1 MIMLKKQFE
10 TMVHQDIVL
19 QIEKLRE
26 ALRNY
31 DYHYYVLDEP
41 LVPDSEYDR
50 QFRALRE
57 LETQYPELITSDS
70 PTQRL
75 SHNVSSQFQEVQHR
89 TPMLSLNNVFSDA
102 ELQAFVERIADKLE
116 RDENTLVFSAETKL
130 DGLAVSL
137 TYEHGLLT
145 QAATRGDGEKGEDIT
160 ANMKTVQAVP
170 LRLRGEILPT
180 RLEVRAEVFMPLSGF
195 EKLNKEKAEKG
206 EKVFANPRNAAAGS
220 LRQLNPAIT
229 AERPLSLFIYGIAEA
244 VDMPGLADSHYA
256 QLQYLKTLGLPV
268 SPLTQKVEGLAGCLK
283 YYSEIAAIR
292 DALEYEIDGVVYKL
306 DSSMLQK
313 EMGYVARAPRFACA
327 HKYPAR
333 EEMTRLLAVDFQ
345 VGRTGALT
353 PVARL
358 EPVRVSGVTV
368 SNATL
373 HNMDEIARKDIRIG
387 DTVVVRRAGDV
398 IPEVV
403 SAILEKRPQDA
414 MVIQAPKQ
422 CPVCHSEVFQEPDEA
437 IIRCAGGLFCK
448 AQLKRAI
455 WHFASRKA
463 MNIEGLGESLAEI
476 LVDQGL
482 VENLADIYH
491 IRESDFLSLPNMGKK
506 SAENI
511 LDALEKSKSTTLKRF
526 IFALGIREVGEV
538 SAGILAKAYADMTAL
553 ANATSEELMALKDIG
568 PVVADHI
575 RHFFG
580 EPHNL
585 TVIKRLLDAGIHW
598 PLSAAQQQ
606 SISQDNPFYRKTLVL
621 TGTLA
626 AMGRDDAREHIE
638 RFGGKVSG
646 SVSKKTDWVV
656 VGQDAGSKLAKAE
669 QLGVPILFEA
679 DFLDMLRIAQEG

>member
-1 MIMLKKQFE
+1 M
-10 TMVHQDIVL
+10 TYQDIVS
-19 QIEKLRE
+19 QTEKLRE
-26 ALRNY
+26 TLRNY

-50 QFRALRE
+50 LFRVLRD
-57 LETQYPELITSDS
+57 LETAHPELIAPDS

-75 SHNVSSQFQEVQHR
+75 SHNLASQFQEVRHR
-89 TPMLSLNNVFSDA
+89 TPMLSLNNVFSEI
-102 ELQAFVERIADKLE
+102 ELQAFVQRIADKLE
-116 RDENTLVFSAETKL
+116 RQENILVFSAETKL

-137 TYEHGLLT
+137 IYENGVLM

-160 ANMKTVQAVP
+160 ANIKTIQAVP
-170 LRLRGEILPT
+170 LRLRGETLPAL
-180 RLEVRAEVFMPLSGF
+180 LEVRAEVFMPLAGF
-195 EKLNKEKAEKG
+195 EVLNKDKIEKREKT
-206 EKVFANPRNAAAGS
+206 FANPRNAAAGS

-229 AERPLSLFIYGIAEA
+229 AERPLSLFVYGVAEIS
-244 VDMPGLADSHYA
+244 DPRILPDSHYA

-268 SPLTQKVEGLAGCLK
+268 SPLTRKVNGVEGCLK
-283 YYSEIAAIR
+283 YYAEIAQMR

-306 DSSMLQK
+306 DSTALQK
-313 EMGYVARAPRFACA
+313 EMGYLARAPRFACA

-333 EEMTRLLAVDFQ
+333 EEMTTLLAVDFQ

-358 EPVRVSGVTV
+358 LPIRVSGVTV

-387 DTVVVRRAGDV
+387 DTVIVRRAGDV

-403 SAILEKRPQDA
+403 SSVLEKRPVDA
-414 MVIQAPKQ
+414 KIIQAPTE

-463 MNIEGLGESLAEI
+463 LNIDGLGESLAEA

-482 VENLADIYH
+482 VENLADIYR
-491 IRESDFLSLPNMGKK
+491 ITESDLLSLPNMGKK
-506 SAENI
+506 SAQNI
-511 LDALEKSKSTTLKRF
+511 LDALEKSKNTTLKRF

-538 SAGILAKAYADMTAL
+538 SAGILAKAYRDMAAL
-553 ANATSEELMALKDIG
+553 ANASTDELMALKDIG
-568 PVVADHI
+568 PVVAAHI
-575 RHFFG
+575 RHFLG
-580 EPHNL
+580 EPHNIS
-585 TVIKRLLDAGIHW
+585 VIAGLLEAGIHW
-598 PLSAAQQQ
+598 PHSAIEKQLLNKG
-606 SISQDNPFYRKTLVL
+606 NPFYNKTLVL
-621 TGTLA
+621 TGTLS
-626 AMGRDDAREHIE
+626 AMGRDDAREYIE
-638 RFGGKVSG
+638 RLGGKVSS

-656 VGQDAGSKLAKAE
+656 VGQDAGTKLAKAE
-669 QLGVPILFEA
+669 QLGVAILFEA
-679 DFLDMLRIAQEG
+679 EFLEMLHAAEEN